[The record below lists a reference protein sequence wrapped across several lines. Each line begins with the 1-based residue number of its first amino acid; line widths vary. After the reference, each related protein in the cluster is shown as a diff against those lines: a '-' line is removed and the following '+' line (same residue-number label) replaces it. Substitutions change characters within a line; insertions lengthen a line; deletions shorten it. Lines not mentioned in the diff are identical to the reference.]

1 MLDRQKNIP
10 PLRAVTMPDR
20 ATSQKAR
27 ESWHLWGI
35 ISEFVES
42 AERLSEIRPAV
53 SIFGS
58 ARLSEDSP
66 VYRQAMRIAR
76 KLSDAG
82 FAVFSGGGPGVMEA
96 ANRGAFDGRSPS
108 VGLNIELPFEQHG
121 NAYQD
126 IALRFRHFFARK
138 VAFVK
143 YAAAYVVMPGGFG
156 TLDELFEALTLIQTR
171 KGRSMPIVLVGS
183 DFWSGLLGWMNDTLV
198 ARGMIGAADVGLMKL
213 VDDDDAVVEAIF
225 DFYEAR
231 GFAQTASERELM
243 LYL

>member
-1 MLDRQKNIP
+1 VLDRQKNIP
-10 PLRAVTMPDR
+10 PLRAVTMPER

-35 ISEFVES
+35 ISEFTE
-42 AERLSEIRPAV
+42 ATERLSEIRPAV

-58 ARLSEDSP
+58 ARLKPDSP
-66 VYRQAMRIAR
+66 VYQQTVSIAR

-82 FAVFSGGGPGVMEA
+82 FAVISGGGPGVMEA
-96 ANRGAFDGRSPS
+96 ANRGAFEGRSPS

-121 NAYQD
+121 NEFQD

-171 KGRSMPIVLVGS
+171 KGRRIPIVLVGS
-183 DFWSGLLGWMNDTLV
+183 DFWGGLLDWMRDVLV
-198 ARGMIGAADVGLMKL
+198 ARGLIGADDIDLMTL
-213 VDDDDAVVEAIF
+213 VDDDDAVVDAIF

-231 GFAQTASERELM
+231 GFAQSATERELM